1 LQVFLNILM
10 FIATWGGLA
19 ALFLSFFGV
28 CGAAVFFVARALGK
42 LIMPTRA
49 DTDAVPE
56 PSQWK
61 PASFS

>member
-1 LQVFLNILM
+1 M